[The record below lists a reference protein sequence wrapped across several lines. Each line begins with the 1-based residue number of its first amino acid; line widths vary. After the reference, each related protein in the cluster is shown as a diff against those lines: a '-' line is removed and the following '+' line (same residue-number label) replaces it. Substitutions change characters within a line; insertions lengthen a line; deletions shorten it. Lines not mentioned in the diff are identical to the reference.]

1 MCCIYTVF
9 MHMHTQNLATKFTEH
24 FCLKKSQKKP
34 LLFTFNC
41 LLNIFY
47 LIIFDTAVTYGG
59 ICRFVA
65 LIMQNSLRSWERRQL
80 DFLKFL
86 EEITPLIQEASSDLK
101 PNAGVSPV
109 FKPYY

>member
-24 FCLKKSQKKP
+24 FCLKKK
-34 LLFTFNC
+34 TFNC

-101 PNAGVSPV
+101 PNAGVSLV